1 MNGRRKDNE
10 EQGLEHERWSFVNR
24 EENLLTRLQNINL
37 AFHFECV
44 EDLERTT
51 AEDMDIAV
59 RAYLHGWKFIFL
71 NDVESKI
78 DLIPNLHS
86 AFETMLIPRKVC
98 ISHTFQWYLRSRRNK
113 SEFDTI
119 SGEELRGRG
128 EDGFWS
134 IQLVRSP
141 NWTGPARRT
150 ADLDCLLGRSLNW
163 TGPARRT
170 AELNPVVDPARP
182 FDELIIRPLISIG
195 KKFNLIFFF
204 FLLKKLILPFN
215 SFTLFCIILP
225 MTMFVPKTELPAWVV
240 CYIPSTMSF
249 LNILPAPKSF
259 PFIVP
264 YLLFDNTMSVTKFNA
279 MVSGLFQLG
288 SAYE

>member
-1 MNGRRKDNE
+1 M
-10 EQGLEHERWSFVNR
+10 S
-24 EENLLTRLQNINL
+24 
-37 AFHFECV
+37 
-44 EDLERTT
+44 
-51 AEDMDIAV
+51 
-59 RAYLHGWKFIFL
+59 
-71 NDVESKI
+71 
-78 DLIPNLHS
+78 
-86 AFETMLIPRKVC
+86 IPRKVC

-119 SGEELRGRG
+119 LGEELRGRG

-141 NWTGPARRT
+141 NWT
-150 ADLDCLLGRSLNW
+150 C
-163 TGPARRT
+163 PARRT
-170 AELNPVVDPARP
+170 AELDCLVDPAWP
-182 FDELIIRPLISIG
+182 FSELDWSSSANGRAESRGRSSSSISIG

-204 FLLKKLILPFN
+204 FLLRKLILPFN

>member
-71 NDVESKI
+71 NDVE
-78 DLIPNLHS
+78 
-86 AFETMLIPRKVC
+86 
-98 ISHTFQWYLRSRRNK
+98 FQWYLRSRRNK